1 MLISGSRAPR
11 LLALRLMLL
20 GCVLALSTTPTHAA
34 RKMVLVVSSQVAE
47 TEQGRQYKLFYTEVF
62 RRLNL
67 EFEMK
72 TFPSKRCGALAN
84 SGLVDGLPSRVAGYE
99 AAHPNLIRIN
109 APLWEVSFTAYALS
123 PGLRVNGWRS
133 LAGQGLRVDCRL
145 GVRNCEEE
153 LPKIKQLGPVEFVA
167 NANLG
172 LRRLQARRTDL
183 YIDLDFVVDPLLHA
197 EEFSHASIH
206 KAGVLESVP
215 TYLYVHKRNQ
225 DLTPALEATLTAMR
239 EEGLTAQFNPMA
251 TSQPPESP

>member
-1 MLISGSRAPR
+1 MLISGSRASR

-20 GCVLALSTTPTHAA
+20 GCVLALSTTPTYAA

-62 RRLNL
+62 RRLNM

-123 PGLRVNGWRS
+123 PSLRVTGWRS

-225 DLTPALEATLTAMR
+225 DLAPALEATLTAMR
-239 EEGLTAQFNPMA
+239 EEGLIAQFNPMA
-251 TSQPPESP
+251 TPQSP